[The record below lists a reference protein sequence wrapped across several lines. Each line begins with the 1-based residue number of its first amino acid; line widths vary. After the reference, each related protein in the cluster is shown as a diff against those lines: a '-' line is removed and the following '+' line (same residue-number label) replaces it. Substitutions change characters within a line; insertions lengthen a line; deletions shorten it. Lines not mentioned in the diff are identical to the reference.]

1 MQKFKSIYL
10 ITITKWLRVTAIKQ
24 EMVNKHH
31 NKMSK
36 MMPQL
41 KRRTDTE
48 QLIIQSTVQ
57 HQCALH
63 TSQHCDVTLLQ
74 KHQHCMHALRH
85 ANNDLYRSQQ
95 KLSGYEV
102 TAMHCIKRQSATHIN
117 TSISL
122 AIARF
127 VAFGAHQVSCPSA
140 ARMLL
145 LTCIY

>member
-48 QLIIQSTVQ
+48 QLIIQSYKAQYNINV
-57 HQCALH
+57 
-63 TSQHCDVTLLQ
+63 
-74 KHQHCMHALRH
+74 
-85 ANNDLYRSQQ
+85 
-95 KLSGYEV
+95 
-102 TAMHCIKRQSATHIN
+102 HCIHHSTV
-117 TSISL
+117 T
-122 AIARF
+122 
-127 VAFGAHQVSCPSA
+127 
-140 ARMLL
+140 
-145 LTCIY
+145 